1 MNQRILVWFVVLVVY
16 IILLISIAY
25 IAFWQQEFNDPDK
38 TINGYIDQ
46 IKEIELITGSD
57 ELKTDMEDGIISFMS
72 KANDSSGD
80 LQELASQSFNIILGA
95 LLAFLSASITM
106 FIRSDRK
113 EDINSHKKKETGHE

>member
-1 MNQRILVWFVVLVVY
+1 MNQRTVVWFIVLVVY

-38 TINGYIDQ
+38 TINGYIEQ
-46 IKEIELITGSD
+46 IKEIEAINGSD
-57 ELKTDMEDGIISFMS
+57 KLKEDMEDGIISFMS

-106 FIRSDRK
+106 FIKSDK
-113 EDINSHKKKETGHE
+113 SKD